1 MFTGKFKMWVRFLA
15 VLWECIFYNVKWGF
29 LLENLI
35 LKDKLQMFGFE
46 SFFSS
51 PNFGI
56 FGQLQSVLASVVLKV
71 FLVGQPWCPAF
82 LLSLLTIKELPTTLY
97 IRKEQSQ
104 QTVRLTTYPVIHFTN
119 NNITIFLLIYLLS

>member
-1 MFTGKFKMWVRFLA
+1 M
-15 VLWECIFYNVKWGF
+15 C
-29 LLENLI
+29 
-35 LKDKLQMFGFE
+35 GFE

-51 PNFGI
+51 PNFRI
-56 FGQLQSVLASVVLKV
+56 FGKLQSVLASVVLKV

-82 LLSLLTIKELPTTLY
+82 LLSLPTIKELPTTLY